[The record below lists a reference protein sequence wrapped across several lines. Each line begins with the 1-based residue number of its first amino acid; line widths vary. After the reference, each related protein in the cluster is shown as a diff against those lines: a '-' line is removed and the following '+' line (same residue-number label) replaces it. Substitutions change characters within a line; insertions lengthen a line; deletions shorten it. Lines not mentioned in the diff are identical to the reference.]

1 MTNSSCDTE
10 AADVVVVGTGAP
22 GLTAAILAHDNG
34 AKVVLV
40 ERTDKVGGA
49 SAVSGGGLWVPLN
62 NHLDEVG
69 ASDSRDEALAYCK
82 ALSMGRVEDLVI
94 ETFIDTA
101 AAMVTYL
108 EKQTPL
114 KFRATSAPDYQTE
127 TIGAKLGGRTIEPV
141 PFELGELGASRER
154 LRSPSS
160 LAFPVT
166 LQEVYNEFQ
175 AFYQPWKI
183 PSDLLVDRM
192 TRGIVCLGQ
201 ALVAPLFKAVEERG
215 IPILLNTRVRKLQRD
230 GERITGVV
238 AERDGTPLSLSA
250 NAGVILATGGFE
262 WNEALKRRFLSYP
275 ITHPNSPPYG
285 EGDGLVMA
293 MEVGADLANMAEV
306 WNYPSIAVPGET
318 YDDRPLS
325 RGVKAERSGPHVIW
339 VNKRGQRFVNEA
351 ANYNSIGKAFASPET
366 AEPGYRNLPAWA
378 ILDSQYRE
386 KYVLGTS
393 MPDDPLPAW
402 VKRGDSLAELAR
414 LVDVDPQGLEETVE
428 RWNSFCARGMD
439 RDFGRGDSAFD
450 RYQGDHQA
458 PHPNLGTIDKP
469 PFFAFPIVTGA
480 LGTKGGPRTNENA
493 QVVNVR
499 GEAIEGLYAV
509 GNVAASL
516 SGPSYFGA
524 GSTLGPGMTW
534 GYIAGIHA
542 AKRAQ
547 ERNW

>member
-1 MTNSSCDTE
+1 MSGSSHDIE
-10 AADVVVVGTGAP
+10 ADVAVVGTGAA

-34 AKVVLV
+34 AKVVLA
-40 ERTDKVGGA
+40 ERTATGGGT
-49 SAVSGGGLWVPLN
+49 SVVSGGGLWVPLN
-62 NHLDEVG
+62 SHMHEVG

-82 ALSMGRVEDLVI
+82 ALTMGRVEDSLI

-101 AAMVTYL
+101 AGMVAYL
-108 EKQTPL
+108 EEHTPL
-114 KFRATSAPDYQTE
+114 KFGATSAPDYQTE
-127 TIGAKLGGRTIEPV
+127 TEGAKLGGRTIEPV

-192 TRGIVCLGQ
+192 SRDVVCLGQ
-201 ALVAPLFKAVEERG
+201 ALVAPLLKAVEERG
-215 IPILLNTRVRKLQRD
+215 IPILLNTRVRKLLRD
-230 GERITGVV
+230 GERVVGVV
-238 AERDGTPLSLSA
+238 AERDGDLLNLSA
-250 NAGVILATGGFE
+250 KAAVVLATGGFE
-262 WNEALKRRFLSYP
+262 WNEALKSRFLPYP
-275 ITHPNSPPYG
+275 VTHPNSAPYG

-318 YDDRPLS
+318 YEGRPLS
-325 RGVKAERSGPHVIW
+325 RGIKAERSGPHVIW

-366 AEPGYRNLPAWA
+366 SEPGYRNLPAWGV
-378 ILDSQYRE
+378 LDSQYRE

-402 VKRGDSLAELAR
+402 VKRADSLAELAR
-414 LVDVDPQGLEETVE
+414 LIDVDPQGLEETVE
-428 RWNSFCARGMD
+428 RWNLFCTNGVD
-439 RDFGRGDSAFD
+439 RDYGRGDSAFD
-450 RYQGDHQA
+450 RYQGDHRA
-458 PHPNLGTIDKP
+458 PHANLGAIEKP

-493 QVVNVR
+493 QVLNVR
-499 GEAIEGLYAV
+499 GAAIEGLYAV

-542 AKRAQ
+542 ARRAQ
-547 ERNW
+547 QRNW